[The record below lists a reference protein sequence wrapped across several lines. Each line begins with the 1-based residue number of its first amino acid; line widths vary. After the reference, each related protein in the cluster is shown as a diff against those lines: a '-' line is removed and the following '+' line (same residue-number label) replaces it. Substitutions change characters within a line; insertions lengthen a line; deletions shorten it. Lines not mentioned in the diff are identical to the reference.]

1 MGMQGRSF
9 ARQIRA
15 YVSLTKPR
23 VVELLLLTTVPTMI
37 LAQRGVPNPLSV
49 LSVLLG
55 GAMSAGAA
63 GAFNCY
69 IDRDIDSKM
78 SRTRNR
84 PLVTGALSPK
94 ASLIFAWMLCVISV
108 LWFLLFVNW
117 LSALLSAIAVFLYA
131 FFYSI
136 VLKKRTPQNIVWGG
150 LAGCMPVLIA
160 WAAVTGSIDWPAI
173 VLFAVVFLWTPPHY
187 WPLSIHYSEDYRLT
201 SIPMLGAIFPRKL
214 VVLQVLLYAFAVVA
228 CTLLLIPVAHMTPLY
243 GLFSAVLGAWFVYE
257 IYRLYVRVVRGH
269 EIKAMHI
276 FSLSNTYL
284 SLVFLSVGIDGVV
297 SQLL

>member
-1 MGMQGRSF
+1 MQGRSF